1 MRDFE
6 AHTGARALQRVVKFQ
21 QQMRELA
28 AHTKSTG
35 RQKTEAHAM
44 KQSMEQAE
52 ARAFQKE
59 EARIELM
66 ALEAHASERFQAE

>member
-1 MRDFE
+1 
-6 AHTGARALQRVVKFQ
+6 
-21 QQMRELA
+21 
-28 AHTKSTG
+28 
-35 RQKTEAHAM
+35 M